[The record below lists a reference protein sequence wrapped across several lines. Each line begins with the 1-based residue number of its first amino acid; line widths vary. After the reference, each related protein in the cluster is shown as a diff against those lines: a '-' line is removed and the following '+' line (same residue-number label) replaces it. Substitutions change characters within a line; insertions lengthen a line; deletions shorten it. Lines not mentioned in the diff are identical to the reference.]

1 MSALND
7 IRIMTYFLFYLNC
20 LFQCLSLWYW
30 MWFTQ
35 ALHKAQVLEAECD
48 KLNEKVDL
56 VVGGKDQNLS
66 EKVLKKQIVD
76 LKEVMCW

>member
-1 MSALND
+1 M
-7 IRIMTYFLFYLNC
+7 
-20 LFQCLSLWYW
+20 
-30 MWFTQ
+30 
-35 ALHKAQVLEAECD
+35 HKAQVLEAECD

-76 LKEVMCW
+76 LKEVMC